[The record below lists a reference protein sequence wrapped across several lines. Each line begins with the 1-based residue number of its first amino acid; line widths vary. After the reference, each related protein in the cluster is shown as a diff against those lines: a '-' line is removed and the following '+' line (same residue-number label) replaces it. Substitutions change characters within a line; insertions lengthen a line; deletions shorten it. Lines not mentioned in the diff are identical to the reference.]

1 MKGEVVRKAL
11 RAFRDDETASP
22 SRTTLG
28 VNEVNTA
35 NGVSAPR
42 ASAVW
47 PELVSRSGRECG
59 TVSDT
64 LEDTLHQRERTLIPR
79 HPVVESRAF
88 AFGFVVVFEIP
99 LVGFDERLLVRIA
112 RLPPERFE
120 LLDRDIRVLV
130 GSFVDPRIQRRE

>member
-47 PELVSRSGRECG
+47 PELVSRSGR
-59 TVSDT
+59 
-64 LEDTLHQRERTLIPR
+64 
-79 HPVVESRAF
+79 
-88 AFGFVVVFEIP
+88 
-99 LVGFDERLLVRIA
+99 
-112 RLPPERFE
+112 
-120 LLDRDIRVLV
+120 
-130 GSFVDPRIQRRE
+130 